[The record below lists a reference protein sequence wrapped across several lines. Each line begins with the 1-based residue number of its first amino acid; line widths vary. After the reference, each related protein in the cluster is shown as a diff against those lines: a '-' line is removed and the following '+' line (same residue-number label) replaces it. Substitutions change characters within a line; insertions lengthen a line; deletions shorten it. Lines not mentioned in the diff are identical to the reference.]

1 MARTLQPACLAC
13 LWVAVRR
20 EVGWHMC
27 LVVHARAACVLTT
40 RECAHADLYDHYN
53 GGNPNQPSGGNPW
66 ILCTA
71 GLADIYYRAAASHAA
86 AGFIKFTA
94 LNEDFFT
101 QALDY
106 AQLTRAYHRRQE
118 AGADATGPL
127 VVEETDSDTLLRAAI
142 ASHTT
147 VFASGVQV
155 SGKESMVVESTDL
168 LTHALS
174 ALTLSGDGILIRL
187 RYHVAGNDFHL
198 PEELNKDTGVSQGA
212 HDLTWSY
219 GTVIGA
225 MASRAKATAAGAAT
239 Q

>member
-142 ASHTT
+142 ASHTAT
-147 VFASGVQV
+147 GASLDSCASEAGRSHRRLPLRRIVWSAV
-155 SGKESMVVESTDL
+155 HRGKL
-168 LTHALS
+168 
-174 ALTLSGDGILIRL
+174 
-187 RYHVAGNDFHL
+187 Y
-198 PEELNKDTGVSQGA
+198 
-212 HDLTWSY
+212 
-219 GTVIGA
+219 
-225 MASRAKATAAGAAT
+225 
-239 Q
+239 